1 MRSARWLLLS
11 LPSGSGRIPLAVGG
25 PWVRI
30 CLPHIL
36 VQGFRS
42 SPQPK
47 PRSGHFPGP
56 NARLPELP
64 DSKEPSPEP
73 GLPASLPSRGPGEPL
88 PPSSPD
94 SRMVN
99 TKQGPKEHIKP
110 GLGGGEAEEPGGQGK
125 KERDQELQSWEAPP
139 LRSTFIGKEND
150 AHFAQSYITACRK
163 GWDKLLAF

>member
-1 MRSARWLLLS
+1 
-11 LPSGSGRIPLAVGG
+11 
-25 PWVRI
+25 
-30 CLPHIL
+30 
-36 VQGFRS
+36 
-42 SPQPK
+42 
-47 PRSGHFPGP
+47 
-56 NARLPELP
+56 
-64 DSKEPSPEP
+64 
-73 GLPASLPSRGPGEPL
+73 
-88 PPSSPD
+88 
-94 SRMVN
+94 MVN